1 MKVKLK
7 SETETTSRTRTPPP
21 IDTFRLYRLSR
32 SVQSLSLYFES
43 LTDESVSIA
52 TDTSLRK
59 FRRNNT
65 GQSLSQE
72 KSNIKSVRFSNS
84 EPSPPSTSSKFF
96 PIRNNQKH
104 EEEVGNFANQ
114 MMTASRDEE
123 VKREVARSRF
133 KKTSDNIQYLGSD
146 RIPKRPQGTLN
157 RVSGYRGN
165 HDLPSRRTQQHRSTS
180 PRPRNGSERRSNLN
194 KYSLNRKSIK
204 NNDFHDK
211 EKPIDFDTNNPI
223 RRVFGRDRSNDIA
236 LHGRDVISHETVPN
250 NTHRTRQR
258 PERGGS
264 PSRAR
269 WKKAINDDK
278 PRKVYGRKKL
288 ESSGKQIQKVTNV
301 KVVKSSTKECQDEGS
316 ISDNTSKNIENI
328 PVGRTQ
334 KNEKSSGKQK
344 NPPPAVVKSQKK
356 NKMWDFFKFYTPF

>member
-52 TDTSLRK
+52 TDTTLRK

-65 GQSLSQE
+65 GQNLSQE

-84 EPSPPSTSSKFF
+84 EPSPPSTSSKYF

-123 VKREVARSRF
+123 VKREVATSRF
-133 KKTSDNIQYLGSD
+133 KNTSDDIEYLGSD
-146 RIPKRPQGTLN
+146 RIPKRPQGTFN

-165 HDLPSRRTQQHRSTS
+165 HDLPSRRAQQHRSTS
-180 PRPRNGSERRSNLN
+180 PRLRRSNFN
-194 KYSLNRKSIK
+194 KYSLNRNSIK

-211 EKPIDFDTNNPI
+211 EKPIDFETNNPI
-223 RRVFGRDRSNDIA
+223 RKVFGRDRSNDIA
-236 LHGRDVISHETVPN
+236 HHGRDVISHGGVPN
-250 NTHRTRQR
+250 NARGTKQR
-258 PERGGS
+258 LESGGS

-269 WKKAINDDK
+269 WREVINDGK

-288 ESSGKQIQKVTNV
+288 ESGGKEIQKVTDV
-301 KVVKSSTKECQDEGS
+301 KVEKSSRKVCQDVGN

-328 PVGRTQ
+328 PVGMTR

-356 NKMWDFFKFYTPF
+356 NKMWDYFKFYTPF